1 MPPSPPTSFMET
13 SLDNDNDSY
22 NNYHTKILAD
32 YPSSNRLLLSL
43 FSQPNLTHM
52 SIKQLIAWGALF
64 AHEPATIRV
73 AAGRL
78 VKQRLLAAQQRGHY
92 TAGTTNKSI
101 NQLAAT
107 WRHSQERVAPWKGGW
122 LSVYTAHLGRT
133 CKQSIRLRERAFR
146 LTGFKPLE
154 KNLWCRPDN
163 LIETTDATFTR
174 LVDIGL
180 EENAILMRVDHFNDN
195 LATSPL
201 SLWSPQQ
208 LEKTYGLLVSL
219 MEKSA
224 ARLVDLDVKQA
235 TKESFLI
242 GEHVI
247 RHINQDPLLP
257 EEMLDVS
264 ARQNLLTTMVEY
276 DRICHPIWHEF
287 LYNG

>member
-1 MPPSPPTSFMET
+1 MHPTPLTSFMNR
-13 SLDNDNDSY
+13 SLDSY
-22 NNYHTKILAD
+22 YQSKIVAD

-43 FSQPNLTHM
+43 FRQPNLHQM
-52 SIKQLIAWGALF
+52 SIKQLIAWGELF
-64 AHEPATIRV
+64 KHEPATIRV

-78 VKQRLLAAQQRGHY
+78 VKQGFLVAQHRGHY
-92 TAGTTNKSI
+92 TIGTTDKSI

-107 WRHSQERVAPWKGGW
+107 WRYSQGRVAQWNGGW

-133 CKQSIRLRERAFR
+133 SKHSIRIRERAFR
-146 LTGFKPLE
+146 LTGFKALE

-163 LIETTDATFTR
+163 LMETADATFAR

-180 EENAILMRVDHFNDN
+180 EENAILMKVEHINRN
-195 LATSPL
+195 LATSPV

-208 LEKTYGLLVSL
+208 LEKTYGLLVTL

-224 ARLVDLDVKQA
+224 QRLSDFDVKQA
-235 TKESFLI
+235 TRESFLI

-257 EEMLDVS
+257 EEMVDVS
-264 ARQNLLTTMVEY
+264 ARQTLLTTMIEY
-276 DRICHPIWHEF
+276 DKVCHPIWDEF
-287 LYNG
+287 VNHC

>member
-13 SLDNDNDSY
+13 SLDNDND
-22 NNYHTKILAD
+22 YHTKILAD

-64 AHEPATIRV
+64 AHESATIRV

-107 WRHSQERVAPWKGGW
+107 WRHSQERVASWKGGW